1 MVPRMWSV
9 LLLAFLGT
17 GASGASY
24 AQQPGKLS
32 FPPVPIDRTQAF
44 ALGEFDGSLTL
55 QGTVTPTLRIVGD
68 RVLVELLYAEKGL
81 YGKLLDA
88 LTPAGG
94 CRVVYSEGAG
104 AKFELCS
111 VDQLRADFDK
121 NNGHIRVRF
130 RVELL
135 KTAAGVRGDENHH
148 DATLE
153 VRTESRPTS
162 ISLVPQS
169 LDIEEVPAE
178 VENALVEQIQTA
190 DMPLEGC
197 LAHSG
202 LRLEDVQYAQGSE
215 EARAVGSIPLAQS
228 QNTYWCLM
236 KQGFAYGSRE

>member
-1 MVPRMWSV
+1 MPRMWSV
-9 LLLAFLGT
+9 LMLLAFLGM
-17 GASGASY
+17 GASGVSY
-24 AQQPGKLS
+24 AQQPGKIA

-55 QGTVTPTLRIVGD
+55 QGTVTPTLRVVGD
-68 RVLVELLYAEKGL
+68 RVLVELVYAETGL
-81 YGKLLDA
+81 YGKLLGA

-94 CRVVYSEGAG
+94 CRVIYSEGPG
-104 AKFELCS
+104 SEFELCS

-135 KTAAGVRGDENHH
+135 KTAAGVRGDENYH

-153 VRTESRPTS
+153 VLTKSRPTS
-162 ISLVPQS
+162 ISMVPQS
-169 LDIEEVPAE
+169 LDIEDVAAE
-178 VENALVEQIQTA
+178 VENALLEQIQPA
-190 DMPLEGC
+190 DVPLEGC

-215 EARAVGSIPLAQS
+215 EARAMGSIPLVQS

>member
-1 MVPRMWSV
+1 MPRMWSV
-9 LLLAFLGT
+9 LLLAFLST

-24 AQQPGKLS
+24 AQQPGKIS

-44 ALGEFDGSLTL
+44 ALGKFDGSLTL
-55 QGTVTPTLRIVGD
+55 QGTVTPTLRILGD
-68 RVLVELLYAEKGL
+68 RVLVELVYVEKGL

-94 CRVVYSEGAG
+94 CRAVYSEGSG
-104 AKFELCS
+104 AEFELCS

-130 RVELL
+130 RAELL
-135 KTAAGVRGDENHH
+135 KTAAGVRGDESHH
-148 DATLE
+148 EATLE
-153 VRTESRPTS
+153 VRTESLPTS
-162 ISLVPQS
+162 ISMVPQS
-169 LDIEEVPAE
+169 LDIEDVPAE
-178 VENALVEQIQTA
+178 VENGLVEKIQA
-190 DMPLEGC
+190 AHLPLEGC

-236 KQGFAYGSRE
+236 KQGFAYGSRK